1 MRHRLNDPNHWRT
14 RSKAMRSSAEE
25 TDDPKAKAYMTGAA
39 EAYENL
45 AKEAERR
52 SRPVTDAGQKVMA
65 PSHYEI

>member
-1 MRHRLNDPNHWRT
+1 
-14 RSKAMRSSAEE
+14 MRSSAEE

-45 AKEAERR
+45 AKETERR